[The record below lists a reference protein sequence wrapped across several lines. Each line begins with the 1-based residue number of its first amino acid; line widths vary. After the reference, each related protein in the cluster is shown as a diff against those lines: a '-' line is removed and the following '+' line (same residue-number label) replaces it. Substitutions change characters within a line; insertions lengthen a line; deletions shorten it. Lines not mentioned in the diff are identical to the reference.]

1 MPANKKKAVNMRGHV
16 ADFIKARHN
25 EKRAREA
32 ELNRLDNEVGKDEVE
47 KRHEANN
54 SCCPAEADLV
64 EQATKDDGIDDSSS
78 EPPAAVTLKK
88 NGTRAILGTSK
99 SHELMPMRTPS
110 VRKI

>member
-1 MPANKKKAVNMRGHV
+1 MPANKKKAANMRGHV

-64 EQATKDDGIDDSSS
+64 EKATKDDGIDDSSERAAS
-78 EPPAAVTLKK
+78 RGYPEEKWHKSNTRHVPEP
-88 NGTRAILGTSK
+88 
-99 SHELMPMRTPS
+99 
-110 VRKI
+110 